1 VPVNVGLAQLSD
13 HFLLA
18 TVFFYA
24 LAVLAYAGDFAFGR
38 RGAPRTAGTEQA
50 TPVAEQAPA
59 PPSRA
64 LLAPAPPPRALLAP
78 APPPR
83 ALLAP
88 TPPPRPRVA
97 VGAGVAAQIAATA
110 PETAAPATSTG
121 GAGQAGSAA
130 QGGAGDGAGP
140 AVAAPSRWRAGG
152 APAGPWIRAAL
163 ALTVIGLAAQILGIV
178 TRGMAEHR
186 VPWGNMYE
194 FVMAI
199 TCAAVIAFL
208 GLSFRF
214 RVYAVGLFL
223 MAPIVLALGL
233 CATVLYTAA
242 GPLVPALHSYW
253 IWIHVTAM
261 TVAIGAYIVAA
272 TFTVLYLI
280 ADRHA
285 RKQAGQGSGFGAVLD
300 RLPGVDALDRLS
312 YRTVI
317 FAFPI
322 WTFAVIAGAIWAD
335 QAWGRYWGWDPKE
348 TWAFITWVVYAGYL
362 HARATAGWRGRKAA
376 YIQLAG
382 FASLLFNLVG
392 VNIWI
397 TGLHSYAGI
406 N

>member
-1 VPVNVGLAQLSD
+1 MPVNVGLAQLSD

-38 RGAPRTAGTEQA
+38 RGEPHAVKTVP
-50 TPVAEQAPA
+50 AEQA
-59 PPSRA
+59 A
-64 LLAPAPPPRALLAP
+64 LVAEEAK
-78 APPPR
+78 
-83 ALLAP
+83 
-88 TPPPRPRVA
+88 VA
-97 VGAGVAAQIAATA
+97 VGAGIAAQATATA
-110 PETAAPATSTG
+110 PQTATPATLTG
-121 GAGQAGSAA
+121 NAGQAGAVIRAA
-130 QGGAGDGAGP
+130 ANGGAGTGP
-140 AVAAPSRWRAGG
+140 AVAVPGRWRAGG
-152 APAGPWIRAAL
+152 PPAGPWVRAAL
-163 ALTVIGLAAQILGIV
+163 ALTVIGLATQILGIA
-178 TRGMAEHR
+178 TRGIAEHR

-194 FVMAI
+194 FLMAI

-214 RVYAVGLFL
+214 RVYTVGLFL

-261 TVAIGAYIVAA
+261 TVAIGSYIVAA

-285 RKQAGQGSGFGAVLD
+285 RKQATSPGAGFGAVLG
-300 RLPGVDALDRLS
+300 RLPGADALDRLS

-376 YIQLAG
+376 YIQLVG

-392 VNIWI
+392 VNLWI

>member
-1 VPVNVGLAQLSD
+1 
-13 HFLLA
+13 
-18 TVFFYA
+18 
-24 LAVLAYAGDFAFGR
+24 
-38 RGAPRTAGTEQA
+38 
-50 TPVAEQAPA
+50 VA
-59 PPSRA
+59 S
-64 LLAPAPPPRALLAP
+64 
-78 APPPR
+78 
-83 ALLAP
+83 
-88 TPPPRPRVA
+88 
-97 VGAGVAAQIAATA
+97 
-110 PETAAPATSTG
+110 
-121 GAGQAGSAA
+121 
-130 QGGAGDGAGP
+130 
-140 AVAAPSRWRAGG
+140 SRWRAGG

-163 ALTVIGLAAQILGIV
+163 ALTVLGLITQILGIA

-208 GLSFRF
+208 LLLIRF
-214 RVYAVGLFL
+214 RVYSVGLFF
-223 MAPIVLALGL
+223 MAPVVLALGL

-253 IWIHVTAM
+253 IWIHVTSM
-261 TVAIGAYIVAA
+261 TVATGAYIVAA
-272 TFTVLYLI
+272 VLTVLYLI
-280 ADRHA
+280 ADRYA
-285 RKQAGQGSGFGAVLD
+285 RRHQAAPATGFGAVLH
-300 RLPGVDALDRLS
+300 RLPPADALDRLS

-376 YIQLAG
+376 YIQLIG
-382 FASLLFNLVG
+382 FASLVFNLVG
-392 VNIWI
+392 VNLWI

-406 N
+406 S

>member
-1 VPVNVGLAQLSD
+1 MPVNVGLAQLSD

-38 RGAPRTAGTEQA
+38 RAAPRQATAPAAEQA
-50 TPVAEQAPA
+50 ALVAEQAK
-59 PPSRA
+59 
-64 LLAPAPPPRALLAP
+64 
-78 APPPR
+78 
-83 ALLAP
+83 
-88 TPPPRPRVA
+88 VA
-97 VGAGVAAQIAATA
+97 VGAGIAAQAAA
-110 PETAAPATSTG
+110 AAPAHAELTAHAESAAAAAGLLPAAATG
-121 GAGQAGSAA
+121 GGGDAGA
-130 QGGAGDGAGP
+130 P
-140 AVAAPSRWRAGG
+140 VAVPSRWRAGG
-152 APAGPWIRAAL
+152 APAGPWTRAAL
-163 ALTVIGLAAQILGIV
+163 GLTVIGLATQVLGIL
-178 TRGMAEHR
+178 TRGLAEHR

-261 TVAIGAYIVAA
+261 TVAIGSYIVAA
-272 TFTVLYLI
+272 TFTVLYLV

-285 RKQAGQGSGFGAVLD
+285 RKAAGPEAGFGAVLD
-300 RLPGVDALDRLS
+300 RLPAASALDRLS

-376 YIQLAG
+376 YIQLVG

-392 VNIWI
+392 VNLWI

>member
-1 VPVNVGLAQLSD
+1 VRLVPPVNIGLAQLSD

-24 LAVLAYAGDFAFGR
+24 LAVLAYAGDFAYGR
-38 RGAPRTAGTEQA
+38 RTTPRVADEQA
-50 TPVAEQAPA
+50 DAAVVAEIPA
-59 PPSRA
+59 EGER
-64 LLAPAPPPRALLAP
+64 
-78 APPPR
+78 
-83 ALLAP
+83 
-88 TPPPRPRVA
+88 TQVA
-97 VGAGVAAQIAATA
+97 VGAGVTV
-110 PETAAPATSTG
+110 
-121 GAGQAGSAA
+121 QAGSSVPVPGVSTGAKNPVAA
-130 QGGAGDGAGP
+130 PSEPAAADAGP
-140 AVAAPSRWRAGG
+140 AVVAASRWRAGG
-152 APAGPWIRAAL
+152 APAGPWVRAAL
-163 ALTVIGLAAQILGIV
+163 AVTVIGLVTQVLGIV

-208 GLSFRF
+208 LLLIRF
-214 RVYAVGLFL
+214 RVYSVGLFF
-223 MAPIVLALGL
+223 MAPVVLALGL

-253 IWIHVTAM
+253 IWIHVTSM
-261 TVAIGAYIVAA
+261 TVATGAYIVAA
-272 TFTVLYLI
+272 VLTVLYLI
-280 ADRHA
+280 ADRYA
-285 RKQAGQGSGFGAVLD
+285 RRHQAAPATGFGAVLH
-300 RLPGVDALDRLS
+300 RLPPADALDRLS

-376 YIQLAG
+376 YIQLIG
-382 FASLLFNLVG
+382 FASLVFNLVG
-392 VNIWI
+392 VNLWI

-406 N
+406 S

>member
-1 VPVNVGLAQLSD
+1 VRLVPVSVGLAQLSD

-24 LAVLAYAGDFAFGR
+24 FAVLAYAGDFAFGR
-38 RGAPRTAGTEQA
+38 RAAKAEPAAR
-50 TPVAEQAPA
+50 PVLAEQAK
-59 PPSRA
+59 
-64 LLAPAPPPRALLAP
+64 
-78 APPPR
+78 
-83 ALLAP
+83 
-88 TPPPRPRVA
+88 VA
-97 VGAGVAAQIAATA
+97 VPAGVAAQ
-110 PETAAPATSTG
+110 
-121 GAGQAGSAA
+121 AGS
-130 QGGAGDGAGP
+130 GAPAGP
-140 AVAAPSRWRAGG
+140 ATPAAASPAQSAGEGPAQVAPSRWRAGG
-152 APAGPWIRAAL
+152 PPAGPWIRAAL
-163 ALTVIGLAAQILGIV
+163 GLTVIGLATQVLGIA

-208 GLSFRF
+208 LMSIRF

-223 MAPIVLALGL
+223 MAPVVLALGL

-261 TVAIGAYIVAA
+261 TVAIGSYIVAA
-272 TFTVLYLI
+272 VFTVLYLV

-285 RKQAGQGSGFGAVLD
+285 RRQAASPEAGFGAVLG
-300 RLPGVDALDRLS
+300 RLPDAGALDRLS

-362 HARATAGWRGRKAA
+362 HARATGGWRGRKAA
-376 YIQLAG
+376 YIQLVG

>member
-1 VPVNVGLAQLSD
+1 
-13 HFLLA
+13 
-18 TVFFYA
+18 
-24 LAVLAYAGDFAFGR
+24 
-38 RGAPRTAGTEQA
+38 
-50 TPVAEQAPA
+50 
-59 PPSRA
+59 
-64 LLAPAPPPRALLAP
+64 
-78 APPPR
+78 
-83 ALLAP
+83 
-88 TPPPRPRVA
+88 
-97 VGAGVAAQIAATA
+97 VGAGAAAQ
-110 PETAAPATSTG
+110 AAPDAPAHLAASGEAAKTAETVVPGPAAARGRG
-121 GAGQAGSAA
+121 GAGAETGV
-130 QGGAGDGAGP
+130 
-140 AVAAPSRWRAGG
+140 VAASRWRAGG
-152 APAGPWIRAAL
+152 APAGPWVRAAI
-163 ALTVIGLAAQILGIV
+163 ALTVIGLVTQILGIA

-208 GLSFRF
+208 LLLIRF
-214 RVYAVGLFL
+214 RVYSIGLFL

-261 TVAIGAYIVAA
+261 TVAIGSYIVAA
-272 TFTVLYLI
+272 VLTVLYLI

-285 RKQAGQGSGFGAVLD
+285 RRNAADPEAGFGAVLH
-300 RLPGVDALDRLS
+300 RLPPADALDRLS

-322 WTFAVIAGAIWAD
+322 WTFAIIAGAIWAD

-376 YIQLAG
+376 YIQLVG

-392 VNIWI
+392 VNLWI

>member
-1 VPVNVGLAQLSD
+1 VPPVNLGLAQLSD

-24 LAVLAYAGDFAFGR
+24 LAVLAFAGDFAFGR
-38 RGAPRTAGTEQA
+38 RAVPRVADKQA
-50 TPVAEQAPA
+50 VAEVAAEIPA
-59 PPSRA
+59 EAERA
-64 LLAPAPPPRALLAP
+64 Q
-78 APPPR
+78 
-83 ALLAP
+83 
-88 TPPPRPRVA
+88 VA
-97 VGAGVAAQIAATA
+97 VGAGANA
-110 PETAAPATSTG
+110 
-121 GAGQAGSAA
+121 QAGSSVPVSGVSTGTTNSAA
-130 QGGAGDGAGP
+130 TTSEPSGADGGPGV
-140 AVAAPSRWRAGG
+140 VAASRRRAGG
-152 APAGPWIRAAL
+152 APAGPWVRAAL
-163 ALTVIGLAAQILGIV
+163 ALTVIGLVTQVLGIA
-178 TRGMAEHR
+178 TRGLAEHR

-208 GLSFRF
+208 LLLIRF
-214 RVYAVGLFL
+214 RVYSVGLFL

-253 IWIHVTAM
+253 IWIHVTTM
-261 TVAIGAYIVAA
+261 TVAIGSYIVAA
-272 TFTVLYLI
+272 VLTVLYLI
-280 ADRHA
+280 ADRHTRRNA
-285 RKQAGQGSGFGAVLD
+285 SDPRAGFGAVLH
-300 RLPGVDALDRLS
+300 RLPPADALDRLS

-376 YIQLAG
+376 YIQLIG
-382 FASLLFNLVG
+382 FTSLIFNLIG
-392 VNIWI
+392 VNLWI

>member
-1 VPVNVGLAQLSD
+1 MPPVNLGLAQLSD
-13 HFLLA
+13 HFLLT

-24 LAVLAYAGDFAFGR
+24 LAVLAFAGDFAFGR
-38 RGAPRTAGTEQA
+38 RAAPR
-50 TPVAEQAPA
+50 VADKPA
-59 PPSRA
+59 DAEVAAEIPAEAERA
-64 LLAPAPPPRALLAP
+64 Q
-78 APPPR
+78 
-83 ALLAP
+83 
-88 TPPPRPRVA
+88 VA
-97 VGAGVAAQIAATA
+97 VGAGVNA
-110 PETAAPATSTG
+110 
-121 GAGQAGSAA
+121 QAGSSVPVPGVSTGTTNSAA
-130 QGGAGDGAGP
+130 TTSGPSGADGGPGVVAG
-140 AVAAPSRWRAGG
+140 SRWRAGG
-152 APAGPWIRAAL
+152 APAGPWVRAAL
-163 ALTVIGLAAQILGIV
+163 ALTVIGLVTQVLGIA
-178 TRGMAEHR
+178 TRGLAEHR

-208 GLSFRF
+208 LLLIRF
-214 RVYAVGLFL
+214 RVYSVGLFL

-253 IWIHVTAM
+253 IWIHVTTM
-261 TVAIGAYIVAA
+261 TVAIGSYIVAA
-272 TFTVLYLI
+272 VLTVLYLI
-280 ADRHA
+280 ADRHTRRNA
-285 RKQAGQGSGFGAVLD
+285 AGPWAGLGAVLH
-300 RLPGVDALDRLS
+300 RLPPADALDRLS

-322 WTFAVIAGAIWAD
+322 WTFAIIAGAIWAD

-376 YIQLAG
+376 YIQLIG
-382 FASLLFNLVG
+382 FTSLVFNLIG
-392 VNIWI
+392 VNLWI

>member
-38 RGAPRTAGTEQA
+38 RAAPRAGKDA
-50 TPVAEQAPA
+50 TGAAPA
-59 PPSRA
+59 TERA
-64 LLAPAPPPRALLAP
+64 
-78 APPPR
+78 
-83 ALLAP
+83 
-88 TPPPRPRVA
+88 RVA
-97 VGAGVAAQIAATA
+97 VAAGVAAQAAAAA
-110 PETAAPATSTG
+110 PEGAPP
-121 GAGQAGSAA
+121 AGQAETAGAA
-130 QGGAGDGAGP
+130 VAPFAVATGGGGP
-140 AVAAPSRWRAGG
+140 VLAAPSRWRAGG

-163 ALTVIGLAAQILGIV
+163 GLTVIGLATQILGIV
-178 TRGMAEHR
+178 TRGLAEHR

-214 RVYAVGLFL
+214 RVYAVGLFF

-261 TVAIGAYIVAA
+261 TVAIGSYIVAA
-272 TFTVLYLI
+272 TFTVLYLV

-285 RKQAGQGSGFGAVLD
+285 RRQATSPGAGFGAVLD
-300 RLPGVDALDRLS
+300 RLPAPDALDRLS

-362 HARATAGWRGRKAA
+362 HARATAGWRGRRAA
-376 YIQLAG
+376 YIQLVG

-392 VNIWI
+392 VNLWI

>member
-1 VPVNVGLAQLSD
+1 VRLVPVNVGLAQLSD

-24 LAVLAYAGDFAFGR
+24 FAVLAYAGDFAFGR
-38 RGAPRTAGTEQA
+38 RGAGRTAGQA
-50 TPVAEQAPA
+50 QAAPVAEKAK
-59 PPSRA
+59 
-64 LLAPAPPPRALLAP
+64 
-78 APPPR
+78 
-83 ALLAP
+83 
-88 TPPPRPRVA
+88 VA
-97 VGAGVAAQIAATA
+97 VGAGIAAQIAATA
-110 PETAAPATSTG
+110 PETAALT
-121 GAGQAGSAA
+121 GSAGDA
-130 QGGAGDGAGP
+130 AGAVVQAAATDGAWP

-152 APAGPWIRAAL
+152 PPAGPWIRAAL
-163 ALTVIGLAAQILGIV
+163 ALTVIGLATQILGIV
-178 TRGMAEHR
+178 TRGIAEHR

-214 RVYAVGLFL
+214 RVYAVGLFF

-261 TVAIGAYIVAA
+261 TVAIGSYIVAA
-272 TFTVLYLI
+272 TFTVLYLV

-285 RKQAGQGSGFGAVLD
+285 RKQATSPDTGFGAVLD
-300 RLPGVDALDRLS
+300 RLPSADALDRLS

-322 WTFAVIAGAIWAD
+322 WTFAIIAGAIWAD

-362 HARATAGWRGRKAA
+362 HARATGGWRGRRAA
-376 YIQLAG
+376 YIQLVG
-382 FASLLFNLVG
+382 FASLVFNLVG
-392 VNIWI
+392 VNLWI

>member
-1 VPVNVGLAQLSD
+1 VPPVNLGLAQLSD

-24 LAVLAYAGDFAFGR
+24 LAVLAFAGDFAYGR
-38 RGAPRTAGTEQA
+38 RAAPRVAEKQADAGVE
-50 TPVAEQAPA
+50 AEQA
-59 PPSRA
+59 
-64 LLAPAPPPRALLAP
+64 
-78 APPPR
+78 
-83 ALLAP
+83 
-88 TPPPRPRVA
+88 RVA
-97 VGAGVAAQIAATA
+97 VGAGVAAPAAADAPARVTGDAQTA
-110 PETAAPATSTG
+110 ETAEAVVPAQAAARAG
-121 GAGQAGSAA
+121 G
-130 QGGAGDGAGP
+130 GDGGP
-140 AVAAPSRWRAGG
+140 AVVAASRWRASG
-152 APAGPWIRAAL
+152 APAGPWVRAAL
-163 ALTVIGLAAQILGIV
+163 ALTVIGLVTQILGIA
-178 TRGMAEHR
+178 TRGLAEHR

-208 GLSFRF
+208 LLLIRF
-214 RVYAVGLFL
+214 RVYSIGLFL

-253 IWIHVTAM
+253 IWIHVTTM
-261 TVAIGAYIVAA
+261 TVAIGSYIVAA
-272 TFTVLYLI
+272 VLTVLYLI

-285 RKQAGQGSGFGAVLD
+285 RRNAADPGAGFGAVLH
-300 RLPGVDALDRLS
+300 RLPPADALDRLS

-322 WTFAVIAGAIWAD
+322 WTFAIIAGAIWAD

-376 YIQLAG
+376 YIQLVG
-382 FASLLFNLVG
+382 FASLVFNLIG
-392 VNIWI
+392 VNLWI

>member
-1 VPVNVGLAQLSD
+1 MPVNVGLAQLSD

-24 LAVLAYAGDFAFGR
+24 LAVLAYAGDFAYGHR
-38 RGAPRTAGTEQA
+38 SAPRAANAVPQA
-50 TPVAEQAPA
+50 QAAPVAEQA
-59 PPSRA
+59 RI
-64 LLAPAPPPRALLAP
+64 
-78 APPPR
+78 
-83 ALLAP
+83 
-88 TPPPRPRVA
+88 A
-97 VGAGVAAQIAATA
+97 VGAGIAAQDAA
-110 PETAAPATSTG
+110 AAPAP
-121 GAGQAGSAA
+121 AAQAGT
-130 QGGAGDGAGP
+130 AGETVDLVQAPGTRGSTDAGP
-140 AVAAPSRWRAGG
+140 PHVVGSRWRAGG
-152 APAGPWIRAAL
+152 APAGPWVRAAL
-163 ALTVIGLAAQILGIV
+163 ALTVIGLATQMLGII

-208 GLSFRF
+208 ALSFRF
-214 RVYAVGLFL
+214 RVYTVGLFL
-223 MAPIVLALGL
+223 MAPVVLALGL

-261 TVAIGAYIVAA
+261 TVAIGSYIVAA
-272 TFTVLYLI
+272 TFTVLYLV

-285 RKQAGQGSGFGAVLD
+285 RRAAGPEAGFGAVLG
-300 RLPGVDALDRLS
+300 RLPSADALDRLS

-322 WTFAVIAGAIWAD
+322 WTFAIIAGAIWAD

-376 YIQLAG
+376 YIQLVG

-392 VNIWI
+392 VNLWI

>member
-1 VPVNVGLAQLSD
+1 VRLVPVNVGLAQLSD

-38 RGAPRTAGTEQA
+38 RGAPRAAGQEQA
-50 TPVAEQAPA
+50 TPVAEEAK
-59 PPSRA
+59 
-64 LLAPAPPPRALLAP
+64 
-78 APPPR
+78 
-83 ALLAP
+83 
-88 TPPPRPRVA
+88 VA
-97 VGAGVAAQIAATA
+97 VGAGVAARIAAAA
-110 PETAAPATSTG
+110 PEAAAPATLSD
-121 GAGQAGSAA
+121 GAAQAGAAA
-130 QGGAGDGAGP
+130 QGAGGDGAGAGP
-140 AVAAPSRWRAGG
+140 ARAAPSRWRAGG

-163 ALTVIGLAAQILGIV
+163 ALTVIGLGTQILGIV

-285 RKQAGQGSGFGAVLD
+285 RKATSPDAGWGAVLG

-382 FASLLFNLVG
+382 FISLVFNLVG
-392 VNIWI
+392 VNLWI

>member
-1 VPVNVGLAQLSD
+1 MPVNVGLAQLSD

-24 LAVLAYAGDFAFGR
+24 MAVLAYAGDFAFGR
-38 RGAPRTAGTEQA
+38 RGGKEPASVAAVPAEE
-50 TPVAEQAPA
+50 VAEHA
-59 PPSRA
+59 
-64 LLAPAPPPRALLAP
+64 
-78 APPPR
+78 
-83 ALLAP
+83 
-88 TPPPRPRVA
+88 RVA
-97 VGAGVAAQIAATA
+97 VGAGVAAQAAA
-110 PETAAPATSTG
+110 VSPAPAALAPQAGTAGAAVIPVAGTG
-121 GAGQAGSAA
+121 G
-130 QGGAGDGAGP
+130 GDAGP
-140 AVAAPSRWRAGG
+140 ATVAPSRWRAGG
-152 APAGPWIRAAL
+152 PPAGPWIRAAL
-163 ALTVIGLAAQILGIV
+163 ALTVIGLASQIFGIA
-178 TRGMAEHR
+178 TRGIAEHR

-199 TCAAVIAFL
+199 TCMAVIAFL

-214 RVYAVGLFL
+214 RVYSVGLFL

-261 TVAIGAYIVAA
+261 TVAIGSYIVAA
-272 TFTVLYLI
+272 TFTVLYLV

-285 RKQAGQGSGFGAVLD
+285 RKQAASPEAGFGAVLD
-300 RLPGVDALDRLS
+300 RLPSADALDRLS

-322 WTFAVIAGAIWAD
+322 WTFAIIAGAIWAD

-348 TWAFITWVVYAGYL
+348 TWAFITWVIYAGYL

-376 YIQLAG
+376 YIQIVG
-382 FASLLFNLVG
+382 FTSLLFNLIG
-392 VNIWI
+392 VNLWI

>member
-1 VPVNVGLAQLSD
+1 VRLVPVNVGLAQLSD

-38 RGAPRTAGTEQA
+38 QAAKEAAGAEGAPE
-50 TPVAEQAPA
+50 
-59 PPSRA
+59 RA
-64 LLAPAPPPRALLAP
+64 A
-78 APPPR
+78 
-83 ALLAP
+83 
-88 TPPPRPRVA
+88 VA
-97 VGAGVAAQIAATA
+97 VGAAIAAHAGSGAATQAVASGLTA
-110 PETAAPATSTG
+110 PEEPAT
-121 GAGQAGSAA
+121 A
-130 QGGAGDGAGP
+130 DAGP
-140 AVAAPSRWRAGG
+140 GAATPSRWRAGG

-163 ALTVIGLAAQILGIV
+163 ALTVIGLATQILGIV

-223 MAPIVLALGL
+223 MAPVVLALGL

-261 TVAIGAYIVAA
+261 TVAIGGYIVAA

-285 RKQAGQGSGFGAVLD
+285 RKQASPDAGFGAVLA
-300 RLPGVDALDRLS
+300 RLPGVDALDRFS
-312 YRTVI
+312 YRTVV

-392 VNIWI
+392 VNLWI

>member
-1 VPVNVGLAQLSD
+1 MPPVNVGLAQLSD

-24 LAVLAYAGDFAFGR
+24 LAVLAFAGDFAYGRRTTPRVAKQTDGGWGGR
-38 RGAPRTAGTEQA
+38 RG
-50 TPVAEQAPA
+50 
-59 PPSRA
+59 RA
-64 LLAPAPPPRALLAP
+64 
-78 APPPR
+78 
-83 ALLAP
+83 
-88 TPPPRPRVA
+88 
-97 VGAGVAAQIAATA
+97 GAGRRGSRGHRSGGGC
-110 PETAAPATSTG
+110 PGFRRRRETSVETMDSPASG
-121 GAGQAGSAA
+121 RQSWRRR
-130 QGGAGDGAGP
+130 GAGP
-140 AVAAPSRWRAGG
+140 AVVAASRWRASG
-152 APAGPWIRAAL
+152 APAGPWVRAAL
-163 ALTVIGLAAQILGIV
+163 ALTVIGLVTQILGIA
-178 TRGMAEHR
+178 TRGVAEHR

-208 GLSFRF
+208 LLLIRF
-214 RVYAVGLFL
+214 RVYSVGLFL

-253 IWIHVTAM
+253 IWIHVTTM
-261 TVAIGAYIVAA
+261 TVAIGSYIVAA
-272 TFTVLYLI
+272 VLTGLYLI

-285 RKQAGQGSGFGAVLD
+285 RRNAADPGAGFGAVLH
-300 RLPGVDALDRLS
+300 RLPPADALDRLS

-376 YIQLAG
+376 YIQLVG
-382 FASLLFNLVG
+382 FASLVFNLVG
-392 VNIWI
+392 VNLWI

>member
-1 VPVNVGLAQLSD
+1 VPVNIGLAQLSD

-24 LAVLAYAGDFAFGR
+24 LAVLAYAGDFAYGR
-38 RGAPRTAGTEQA
+38 PA
-50 TPVAEQAPA
+50 TPRAVPAGLAAERERVAVGTGIAGQARHGGATP
-59 PPSRA
+59 
-64 LLAPAPPPRALLAP
+64 PAPPPD
-78 APPPR
+78 
-83 ALLAP
+83 
-88 TPPPRPRVA
+88 
-97 VGAGVAAQIAATA
+97 VGANGAGTPAAATTG
-110 PETAAPATSTG
+110 PPAA
-121 GAGQAGSAA
+121 
-130 QGGAGDGAGP
+130 
-140 AVAAPSRWRAGG
+140 VPSRWRGRG
-152 APAGPWIRAAL
+152 AAGPWIRGAL
-163 ALTVIGLAAQILGIV
+163 GLTVAGLVTQVLGIV

-194 FVMAI
+194 FVTAI

-208 GLSFRF
+208 LVSVRF
-214 RVYAVGLFL
+214 GVYSVGLFL
-223 MAPIVLALGL
+223 MAPVVLALGL

-261 TVAIGAYIVAA
+261 TVSIGSYIVAA
-272 TFTVLYLI
+272 VLTVLYLV

-285 RKQAGQGSGFGAVLD
+285 RRAGPGPGAGLGAVLH
-300 RLPGVDALDRLS
+300 RLPSAQALDRLS

-317 FAFPI
+317 FAFPL

-362 HARATAGWRGRKAA
+362 HARATAGWRGRRAA

-382 FASLLFNLVG
+382 FATLLFNLVG
-392 VNIWI
+392 VNLWI

-406 N
+406 S

>member
-1 VPVNVGLAQLSD
+1 MPVNVGLAQLSD

-24 LAVLAYAGDFAFGR
+24 LAVLAYAGDFAYGR
-38 RGAPRTAGTEQA
+38 RGTPRAAKAAPQA
-50 TPVAEQAPA
+50 QAAPVAEQA
-59 PPSRA
+59 
-64 LLAPAPPPRALLAP
+64 
-78 APPPR
+78 
-83 ALLAP
+83 
-88 TPPPRPRVA
+88 RVA
-97 VGAGVAAQIAATA
+97 VGAGVAAQAGPGA
-110 PETAAPATSTG
+110 PGPA
-121 GAGQAGSAA
+121 
-130 QGGAGDGAGP
+130 DGAGEAVAAAQAAANGAGASGNAGGP
-140 AVAAPSRWRAGG
+140 ALAAPSRWRAGG
-152 APAGPWIRAAL
+152 APAGPWILAAL
-163 ALTVIGLAAQILGIV
+163 GLTVIGLATQVLGIL

-223 MAPIVLALGL
+223 MAPVVLALGL

-253 IWIHVTAM
+253 IWIHVTTM
-261 TVAIGAYIVAA
+261 TVAIGSYIVAA
-272 TFTVLYLI
+272 VFTVLYLI

-285 RKQAGQGSGFGAVLD
+285 GRQPASQGAGFGAVLG
-300 RLPGVDALDRLS
+300 RLPGADALDRLS

-348 TWAFITWVVYAGYL
+348 TWAFISWVVYAGYL

-376 YIQLAG
+376 YIQLVG

>member
-1 VPVNVGLAQLSD
+1 MPVNVGLAQLSD
-13 HFLLA
+13 HLLLA

-38 RGAPRTAGTEQA
+38 RSAPRTASAEQAAPVTEQA
-50 TPVAEQAPA
+50 K
-59 PPSRA
+59 
-64 LLAPAPPPRALLAP
+64 
-78 APPPR
+78 
-83 ALLAP
+83 
-88 TPPPRPRVA
+88 VA
-97 VGAGVAAQIAATA
+97 VGAGVAAQGATTV
-110 PETAAPATSTG
+110 PETAAPATLTG
-121 GAGQAGSAA
+121 GAGSEAGQTA
-130 QGGAGDGAGP
+130 GGDGAGP
-140 AVAAPSRWRAGG
+140 VVAAPSRWRAGG

-163 ALTVIGLAAQILGIV
+163 ALTVIGLATQILGIV

-261 TVAIGAYIVAA
+261 TVAIGSYIVAA
-272 TFTVLYLI
+272 TFTVLYLV

-285 RKQAGQGSGFGAVLD
+285 RKQATSPGAGFGAVLG
-300 RLPGVDALDRLS
+300 RLPGADALDRLS

-376 YIQLAG
+376 YIQLVG

-392 VNIWI
+392 VNLWI

>member
-1 VPVNVGLAQLSD
+1 VTPVPVNVGLAQLSD

-24 LAVLAYAGDFAFGR
+24 LAVLAYAGDFAYGR
-38 RGAPRTAGTEQA
+38 RTA
-50 TPVAEQAPA
+50 
-59 PPSRA
+59 
-64 LLAPAPPPRALLAP
+64 
-78 APPPR
+78 
-83 ALLAP
+83 
-88 TPPPRPRVA
+88 PRVA
-97 VGAGVAAQIAATA
+97 DKQAGAEMAPARARVVVGAGVAAPVTA
-110 PETAAPATSTG
+110 DAPAHAPGAGETAEAAETVIPAKAAASDG
-121 GAGQAGSAA
+121 GAG
-130 QGGAGDGAGP
+130 AGP
-140 AVAAPSRWRAGG
+140 PLAVAPSRWRAGG
-152 APAGPWIRAAL
+152 APAGPWIRGAL
-163 ALTVIGLAAQILGIV
+163 ALTLIGLATQILGIV

-285 RKQAGQGSGFGAVLD
+285 RKQATSPDAGWGAVLG
-300 RLPGVDALDRLS
+300 RLPGPDALDRLS

-317 FAFPI
+317 FAFPV

-376 YIQLAG
+376 CIQLAG

-392 VNIWI
+392 VNLWI